1 MAGRELDFAE
11 FGVYRLMSIEGVT
24 RGSGQPAGWVDLVAG
39 IRAGDE
45 QAVFWLED
53 IFQSGICY
61 FLSRALGQHQLESRQ
76 REVLALV
83 IKSIKENSIREPSR
97 LVSYVLT
104 VLRQYI
110 RSQMTVSLHL
120 VPEEESHANVPA
132 GAIRTLLAN
141 IAAVDR
147 EALHR
152 YYAGGETGEQIC
164 RALNITSARFR
175 AVRNTTRA
183 AVMSRPKE
191 SKRRLGLSK

>member
-1 MAGRELDFAE
+1 
-11 FGVYRLMSIEGVT
+11 MSMEGPT
-24 RGSGQPAGWVDLVAG
+24 RGSDQPAGWVDLVAG

-45 QAVFWLED
+45 QAVLWLED
-53 IFQSGICY
+53 IFQSGIRY

-97 LVSYVLT
+97 LASYVLT

-110 RSQMTVSLHL
+110 SSQMTVSLHL
-120 VPEEESHANVPA
+120 VPEKGSHANVHVD
-132 GAIRTLLAN
+132 AIRTLLAN

-152 YYAGGETGEQIC
+152 YYVGGETVEQIC
-164 RALNITSARFR
+164 RALNLISSRFHS
-175 AVRNTTRA
+175 VRNTTRA

-191 SKRRLGLSK
+191 SKGRLGLSK